1 MHSNGLGMDVK
12 YGQFPFY
19 SNKVKQGDPFMIAA
33 WHIVELSNPLC
44 WQLKSA
50 EEQAGVK
57 YMQMIE
63 TEKLKTAVLFWRET
77 NGFSK
82 W

>member
-1 MHSNGLGMDVK
+1 
-12 YGQFPFY
+12 
-19 SNKVKQGDPFMIAA
+19 MIAA
-33 WHIVELSNPLC
+33 

>member
-1 MHSNGLGMDVK
+1 
-12 YGQFPFY
+12 
-19 SNKVKQGDPFMIAA
+19 MIAA
-33 WHIVELSNPLC
+33 WHIVQLSNPLC

>member
-1 MHSNGLGMDVK
+1 MHSNGLGTDVK

-33 WHIVELSNPLC
+33 

-63 TEKLKTAVLFWRET
+63 TEKLKTAVLFWRDT